1 MGSNFIKYLS
11 GMERICDIEEVKK
24 VAESLRKWADERGFT
39 LKDSEILQV
48 AVDLVIRTLG
58 GL

>member
-1 MGSNFIKYLS
+1 
-11 GMERICDIEEVKK
+11 MERICDIEEVKK